1 MTWTRPSRST
11 HRPRARSRAA
21 LVVVVG
27 CVTALALS
35 GCSQQKL
42 GAAVVMD
49 GRAVITVDELQQSAQ
64 DHLAVVPETDP
75 GDAQLAILQRRIVSE
90 LIDQVARDNGV
101 RVRDARVAAERD
113 NLLASVK
120 GRRDLVRRL
129 AGGDQPIVLAPE
141 DIDRWVKDRLL
152 FNAVAT
158 RFAGVPLNS
167 GDPAAQE
174 AVVRVQTEL
183 QQASAAM
190 DIEVNPRYGSWDP
203 RSGITPLVS
212 GGLSKTEAE
221 LRSGGS

>member
-1 MTWTRPSRST
+1 MTLTRPSRST
-11 HRPRARSRAA
+11 RRRPARSRAA
-21 LVVVVG
+21 LVVVAG
-27 CVTALALS
+27 FVTALALS

-113 NLLASVK
+113 DLLTSVK
-120 GRRDLVRRL
+120 GRRELVRRL
-129 AGGDQPIVLAPE
+129 AASDQPIVLAPE

-158 RFAGVPLNS
+158 RFAGVPLTS
-167 GDPAAQE
+167 SDPAAQE

-183 QQASAAM
+183 QQASADM